1 MGQSTNTSI
10 FIVLCTRA
18 LLRLE
23 RTMNLL
29 CHYREGEGE
38 GRGWEWRGGGG
49 EGGGEGSPLSHFGDI
64 FFKHFCC
71 AILDDVT

>member
-38 GRGWEWRGGGG
+38 GEGMGGEWRGGG
-49 EGGGEGSPLSHFGDI
+49 GGGEGSPLSHFGDI
-64 FFKHFCC
+64 FF
-71 AILDDVT
+71 

>member
-38 GRGWEWRGGGG
+38 GEGRGGEGMGRGVEGRGGEGEGRGGGR
-49 EGGGEGSPLSHFGDI
+49 GSPLSHFGDI
-64 FFKHFCC
+64 FF
-71 AILDDVT
+71 